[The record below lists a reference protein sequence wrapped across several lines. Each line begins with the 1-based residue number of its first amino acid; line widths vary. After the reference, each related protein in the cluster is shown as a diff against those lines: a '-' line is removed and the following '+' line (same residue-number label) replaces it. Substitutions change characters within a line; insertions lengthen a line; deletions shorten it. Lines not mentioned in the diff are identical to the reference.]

1 LPNVAL
7 SACLTLEWLYPIN
20 MKGKATKPKQA
31 ITVIAKSNMPIHP
44 FVLL

>member
-1 LPNVAL
+1 MFNAGTAVPHK
-7 SACLTLEWLYPIN
+7 YD
-20 MKGKATKPKQA
+20 GKATKPKQT